1 MKKIFSIISIFTLFK
16 CKNMEQ
22 KIWNNISDFLNFE
35 QKATVKSHD
44 AIKIF
49 MNVRLFA

>member
-1 MKKIFSIISIFTLFK
+1 
-16 CKNMEQ
+16 MEQ